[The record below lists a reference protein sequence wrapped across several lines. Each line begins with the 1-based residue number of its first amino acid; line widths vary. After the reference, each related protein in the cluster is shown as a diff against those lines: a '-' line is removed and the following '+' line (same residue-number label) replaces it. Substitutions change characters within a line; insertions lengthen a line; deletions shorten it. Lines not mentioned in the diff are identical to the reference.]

1 MFHKKS
7 NVSYLPFPLPRK
19 TEIDTN
25 SNKNE
30 TYLSQLFHA
39 SQTKQKI
46 SVPFKT

>member
-7 NVSYLPFPLPRK
+7 NISYVPFPLPRK

-30 TYLSQLFHA
+30 THISQLFRA

-46 SVPFKT
+46 SVRFKT